1 MVRIRLQP
9 HGSAAYESRVQSQKQ
24 NIRKHA
30 LLYFQPQK
38 KGLIAREEGDR
49 ASCLKDVLKTPF
61 FLEFASNGVANRDND
76 HMLLEHYISQFTAG
90 EMMLFDHDIVPFCA
104 DARENNP
111 RTGIVRH
118 KLSAC
123 APEGDSVRM
132 VHCNLTL
139 SAGSDCLL
147 WSFRRCFMFP
157 NVRVTSERSGRFR
170 WSVNLL
176 PRNAAFHEFLLG
188 TIKGGVQLQVQGP
201 IPRAFMLYRKWNER
215 STGGVSHVPARLPP
229 TIAIGGTRVID

>member
-1 MVRIRLQP
+1 MQLQA

-24 NIRKHA
+24 NIRKRA
-30 LLYFQPQK
+30 LLYFQPEK
-38 KGLIAREEGDR
+38 KWLIAREEGDR

-118 KLSAC
+118 ELSAC
-123 APEGDSVRM
+123 ASEGDPVRM

-147 WSFRRCFMFP
+147 WSFCRCFMFP
-157 NVRVTSERSGRFR
+157 NVSSYD
-170 WSVNLL
+170 
-176 PRNAAFHEFLLG
+176 G
-188 TIKGGVQLQVQGP
+188 TIRAVPMVSKLASKKCRLFMSFFWGQSKGEFNCRYKDLFLEHSCFIVNGTKGP
-201 IPRAFMLYRKWNER
+201 LAVCLMSQHACPRL
-215 STGGVSHVPARLPP
+215 
-229 TIAIGGTRVID
+229 

>member
-1 MVRIRLQP
+1 MQLQA

-30 LLYFQPQK
+30 LLYFQPEK
-38 KGLIAREEGDR
+38 KWLIAREEGDR

-61 FLEFASNGVANRDND
+61 FLEFASNGVANRDNN

-90 EMMLFDHDIVPFCA
+90 EMVLFDHDIVPFCA

-118 KLSAC
+118 ELSAC
-123 APEGDSVRM
+123 APKGDPVRM

-147 WSFRRCFMFP
+147 RSFRRCFMFLI
-157 NVRVTSERSGRFR
+157 SSYI
-170 WSVNLL
+170 
-176 PRNAAFHEFLLG
+176 G
-188 TIKGGVQLQVQGP
+188 TI
-201 IPRAFMLYRKWNER
+201 RAVPMVSELASKKCRPFKSFFWGQ
-215 STGGVSHVPARLPP
+215 STGEFNCRCTDLSVEHSCFLVN
-229 TIAIGGTRVID
+229 GTK